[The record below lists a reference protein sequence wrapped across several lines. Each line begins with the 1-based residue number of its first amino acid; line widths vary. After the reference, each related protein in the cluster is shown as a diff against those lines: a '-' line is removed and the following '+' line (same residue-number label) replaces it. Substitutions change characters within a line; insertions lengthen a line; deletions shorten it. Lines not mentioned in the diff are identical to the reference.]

1 MRSELVHQEL
11 ATLFL
16 SAIHL
21 RKSIKSIL
29 NASLRT
35 LNLGSCGVCG
45 YSFCVLCF
53 RAYHGVDDC
62 KFKSGKKVW
71 IARYK
76 LRGQVFFIAVDK
88 QRIIEEWNKAD
99 ENGRVEMAKRFG
111 GVKNLQVS

>member
-76 LRGQVFFIAVDK
+76 LRGQVFFLLQLISNVSSKSGIRLTRTVAL
-88 QRIIEEWNKAD
+88 RWLSGLEE
-99 ENGRVEMAKRFG
+99 
-111 GVKNLQVS
+111 